1 MTLCDANGKKV
12 GMISSGTFS
21 PTLKIPIAMGYVPTK
36 NRGNRVGNEYY
47 AMIRNR
53 PVKCRVTKLPFVK
66 NNYYRND
73 LKSGLFYYM

>member
-36 NRGNRVGNEYY
+36 NRGN
-47 AMIRNR
+47 
-53 PVKCRVTKLPFVK
+53 KLAFQKEKAV
-66 NNYYRND
+66 
-73 LKSGLFYYM
+73 F